1 MKETKSSPIIT
12 RALNILE
19 TLGSISILLVLQR
32 SLSIVLPIIMVGAFG
47 LMIRHFP
54 FPVLTFFLD
63 EKFGQEWQVLF
74 DNIISG
80 TLGIVS
86 LALLCTFS
94 GVMTMVFNQKRKGP
108 FISPVMAIVV
118 VLSSFFVITAP
129 ESNASWEIIFSMDQG
144 LLPAIIIAMTG
155 CTLFLQLSQYRF
167 LQWPLGAVG
176 HDPVVRDVLT
186 VLPAGAVTILFFCL
200 LRIIFFVFG
209 ITDIHDDIRN
219 LLFHPFAG
227 VDDSIGFGLAYTGLS
242 QFFWFF
248 GAHGPN
254 LLFPV
259 EEHILS
265 PAVLTNGTAIAH
277 GLLPKFIF
285 TKAFFDVFTRIGG
298 SGCTLCLIF
307 AIILKSRDLGAR
319 KLCFFALFPALC
331 NVNEPILF
339 GIPLVL
345 NPVYMV
351 PFILIP
357 LVQTLTAYLATF
369 IGWIP
374 HTTEAVTWTTP
385 VLVSGFVSTGSVAG
399 SVMQAVNLAIGTM
412 IYIPFVRLADR
423 LREKQGE
430 RMLKML
436 MIAACCSEI
445 SNRGT
450 KLIDLSGESGR
461 FAKYLARDLESA
473 LNKEGQLYLEYQP
486 QISGSDLLVHGVE
499 ALLRWRHPVY
509 GLISPPI
516 TVALAEDLGIIDRL
530 GKFVLTQA
538 CIQRAAWKG
547 IVDEFFCMSVN
558 VAPMQ
563 LTNPVFT
570 KSVTNALEENGLDA
584 RMLELEITESTVV
597 DTDKNTMVALQNLQK
612 HGVRIAIDDF
622 GMGHASLRYLRSF
635 PVTTVKIDRSLTIG
649 NAGEVNDHI
658 VRSVVELSR
667 TLGFDTV
674 IEGVETQEQLTR
686 FSDMGCKQFQG
697 YFFSK
702 SLSGKECMIYIL
714 NRINM
719 KN

>member
-1 MKETKSSPIIT
+1 
-12 RALNILE
+12 
-19 TLGSISILLVLQR
+19 
-32 SLSIVLPIIMVGAFG
+32 
-47 LMIRHFP
+47 
-54 FPVLTFFLD
+54 
-63 EKFGQEWQVLF
+63 
-74 DNIISG
+74 
-80 TLGIVS
+80 
-86 LALLCTFS
+86 
-94 GVMTMVFNQKRKGP
+94 
-108 FISPVMAIVV
+108 
-118 VLSSFFVITAP
+118 
-129 ESNASWEIIFSMDQG
+129 
-144 LLPAIIIAMTG
+144 
-155 CTLFLQLSQYRF
+155 
-167 LQWPLGAVG
+167 
-176 HDPVVRDVLT
+176 
-186 VLPAGAVTILFFCL
+186 
-200 LRIIFFVFG
+200 
-209 ITDIHDDIRN
+209 
-219 LLFHPFAG
+219 
-227 VDDSIGFGLAYTGLS
+227 
-242 QFFWFF
+242 
-248 GAHGPN
+248 
-254 LLFPV
+254 
-259 EEHILS
+259 
-265 PAVLTNGTAIAH
+265 
-277 GLLPKFIF
+277 
-285 TKAFFDVFTRIGG
+285 
-298 SGCTLCLIF
+298 
-307 AIILKSRDLGAR
+307 
-319 KLCFFALFPALC
+319 
-331 NVNEPILF
+331 
-339 GIPLVL
+339 
-345 NPVYMV
+345 
-351 PFILIP
+351 
-357 LVQTLTAYLATF
+357 
-369 IGWIP
+369 
-374 HTTEAVTWTTP
+374 
-385 VLVSGFVSTGSVAG
+385 
-399 SVMQAVNLAIGTM
+399 MQAVNLAIGTM

-461 FAKYLARDLESA
+461 FAKYLASDLESA